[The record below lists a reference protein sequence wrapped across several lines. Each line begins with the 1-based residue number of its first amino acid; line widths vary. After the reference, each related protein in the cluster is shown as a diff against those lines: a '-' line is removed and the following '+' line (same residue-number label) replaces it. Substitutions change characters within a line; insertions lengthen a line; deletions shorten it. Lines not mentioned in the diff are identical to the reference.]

1 MDTVAPVVF
10 LDGLNG
16 FAKNG
21 NRLRV
26 FFLSHEGHPH
36 QCIGLAHDE
45 SIDGSSGGT
54 SLLKDFETEARGAIK
69 LSAFEENLRKAITA
83 QLL

>member
-1 MDTVAPVVF
+1 MDTVASVVF

-21 NRLRV
+21 NRFRV
-26 FFLSHEGHPH
+26 FFLSHERHPH

-54 SLLKDFETEARGAIK
+54 SLLKNFETEAGSAVK
-69 LSAFEENLRKAITA
+69 LSAFQENLRKSITA